1 MKAER
6 GEVTV
11 EEKSEARRG
20 SFMWF
25 KERSR
30 LRNIKVRGEA
40 ASADVGA
47 AASSPE
53 DLAKIVHEGGST
65 RPQCS
70 HQTEDAI

>member
-6 GEVTV
+6 GEETV
-11 EEKSEARRG
+11 EEKSEACGG
-20 SFMWF
+20 SF

-40 ASADVGA
+40 ASAEVGA